1 MIPRVS
7 KAGRSFKGIVL
18 YMSHDQK
25 AATSDRVGFV
35 DFLNLPVLASP
46 DKVRDMERAG
56 AIMAWT
62 AMHQSELKHLHHHQ
76 TSPAKPFRQPGRA
89 LAQPVYSFSLRFDE
103 GDAPKVDEALLRK
116 AAHGALKTLGMQNC
130 QAIIVQHLDSH
141 PSHVHVIACRVDPKT
156 GQTVNTQRDFY
167 KLSLFAQKFSR
178 EHGLRILS
186 TREQNNELRRQG
198 QAAKYH
204 EVPRSEWERR
214 RAYRGQTQ
222 YRVEQRRREQQEADR
237 VQLAGR
243 HRQEIQN
250 FKSLVTGAYRRDRD
264 RIDAE
269 ITRLRTKLGATGLF
283 AAAVR
288 LKRKLTR
295 EEQADKRLLTSLIK
309 TRDNCDRRIA
319 ELRIPFARKLRGER
333 IALANRH
340 AAELE
345 RDRAYFESERQREGR
360 ETREIKRRA
369 LKAAQAKAARGEP
382 SPGDGANASV
392 APVPTHDGPTRD
404 TPAPG
409 SQDSGPER
417 EVREQLWNRRDGRN
431 PDRPHRP
438 RKPRSDSREHDP
450 DHPRRRR

>member
-25 AATSDRVGFV
+25 AATSDRLGFV
-35 DFLNLPVLASP
+35 DFLNLPVLASS

-62 AMHQSELKHLHHHQ
+62 AMHQTELKQLHHHQ

-89 LAQPVYSFSLRFDE
+89 LERPVYSFSLRFDP
-103 GDAPKVDEALLRK
+103 GDAPKVDDALLRK

-130 QAIIVQHLDSH
+130 QAIILQHLDSQ

-178 EHGLRILS
+178 EHGLRILT
-186 TREQNNELRRQG
+186 TRELNNELRRQG
-198 QAAKYH
+198 QIAKYD
-204 EVPRSEWERR
+204 EIPRSEWERR

-222 YRVEQRRREQQEADR
+222 YRVEQKRREQQEADR
-237 VQLAGR
+237 AQLAGR
-243 HRQEIQN
+243 HRQEIVN
-250 FKSLVTGAYRRDRD
+250 FKALVTEAYRRDRD
-264 RIDAE
+264 RVDAE
-269 ITRLRTKLGATGLF
+269 ITRLKTKLGATGLF

-319 ELRIPFARKLRGER
+319 ELRTPFARKLRGER

-345 RDRAYFESERQREGR
+345 RDREYFESEREREGR
-360 ETREIKRRA
+360 ETREIKRQA
-369 LKAAQAKAARGEP
+369 LKAAQAKAARGQP
-382 SPGDGANASV
+382 APAQLPPAQVV
-392 APVPTHDGPTRD
+392 APPALD
-404 TPAPG
+404 TPAP
-409 SQDSGPER
+409 SPDDTAPIQ

-438 RKPRSDSREHDP
+438 RKPRGDSPEHDP
-450 DHPRRRR
+450 DRPRRRR